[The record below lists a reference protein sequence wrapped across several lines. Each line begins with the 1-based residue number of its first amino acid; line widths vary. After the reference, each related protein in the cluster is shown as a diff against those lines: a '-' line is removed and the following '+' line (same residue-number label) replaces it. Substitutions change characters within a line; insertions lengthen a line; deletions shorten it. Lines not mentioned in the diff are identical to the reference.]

1 MKEDFDYDSEKHKS
15 HSFYC
20 IMHLLTVG
28 MQHFYYTCIVLG
40 IIHSFIKFRKQ
51 FGHKFDGYIRFNT
64 PISNSCCHGF
74 R

>member
-1 MKEDFDYDSEKHKS
+1 
-15 HSFYC
+15 
-20 IMHLLTVG
+20 MHLLTVG